1 MNMTQ
6 HLPSTFVAASLVEIT
21 GVMVLFLVLLHF
33 KSWVILEVSA
43 LDAWWRYTRPNGL
56 GLPSGPKPDTGL
68 V

>member
-1 MNMTQ
+1 MFTQ
-6 HLPSTFVAASLVEIT
+6 AVGAAL
-21 GVMVLFLVLLHF
+21 MVLFLVLLHF